1 MNTALNAYRKNQV
14 QTNSPEKLVLM
25 LYEGAIKFITQSI
38 TAIEEKNI
46 PEANVNLVKAQ
57 NILSEL
63 MTGLDFKAGEIAN
76 NLHSLY
82 EYMHHQLMQ
91 ANLKKDSE
99 IAAEVLSF
107 AKDLRDSWAQMLK
120 ENKLHTAGRKT
131 AP

>member
-25 LYEGAIKFITQSI
+25 LYEGAIKFISKGM

-46 PEANVNLVKAQ
+46 SEANTNLVKAQ
-57 NILSEL
+57 NIMSEL
-63 MTGLDFKAGEIAN
+63 MAGINFKAGEIAT

-91 ANLKKDSE
+91 ANLKKDKE
-99 IAAEVLSF
+99 IAGEILIMV
-107 AKDLRDSWAQMLK
+107 KDLRDSWAQMLK
-120 ENKLHTAGRKT
+120 EHKPQTSTQRSAL
-131 AP
+131 